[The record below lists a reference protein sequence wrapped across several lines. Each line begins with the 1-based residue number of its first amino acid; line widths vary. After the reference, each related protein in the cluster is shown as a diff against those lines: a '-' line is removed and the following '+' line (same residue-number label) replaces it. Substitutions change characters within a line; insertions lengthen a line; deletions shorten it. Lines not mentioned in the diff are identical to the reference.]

1 MNDKYWNG
9 QSKYRAL
16 RRQGFDTEKISTTK
30 NGMKNCGKLRLKW
43 LWNEPTF
50 LSIR

>member
-1 MNDKYWNG
+1 MNDKILEWAVKI
-9 QSKYRAL
+9 QSIA
-16 RRQGFDTEKISTTK
+16 GMTPMTE
-30 NGMKNCGKLRLKW
+30 NGMNTCDTLRLKW